1 MTIRI
6 KNLKTAINNAVDATN
21 AAAGR
26 LSPTSTATTGKTEA
40 DTFYAGEEVLAFAVV
55 EMPPNTRIYVY
66 CNGVNITEFC
76 GPRTSSA
83 QIGDPIVTN
92 QTGSASGIL
101 YIPSGSEK
109 YRFLVGEIVLSFSDS
124 STGIE
129 NSTYLTETILYNH
142 GLNLANTEEGG
153 TISLRK
159 TEKIRTNPL
168 GNTLQVNT
176 TQLRLDPLAQTFFVD
191 EIKYPLGI
199 YLTGVNLFLYEKDP
213 VYPIAIELRQM
224 VNGVPST
231 TEFLSGSFVIKNSAD
246 ISVYDS
252 VTGQTP
258 TTPFI
263 FNYPIYL
270 KPGEWAFCV
279 MTKSARYSL
288 LTAKNGD
295 GQTVKQPFAGR
306 LFKAQ
311 NTGNWVG
318 DDNEDLT
325 FVLTKA
331 VFDTGSVTINAKSLA
346 IPDGGLEYNRFRLL
360 STAAE
365 FGDTAGVKY
374 TIQTTAAG
382 TRQKSDIQEV
392 KPGQN
397 AELTGRQV
405 ATQSGD
411 LDLKIE
417 ITSKS
422 KDISPMLDNQLLAA
436 QVFKSNITEYTE
448 QISNSELKPSNGSA
462 QARYISK
469 PVALASGFDST
480 GLEVKIDVAR
490 QIGTDV
496 EVFCRVLA
504 RDDTSVS
511 NGIYD
516 KNWIKM
522 PLVTPSEKTFCG
534 TDVIYSTETYRIL
547 EPRLGYK
554 VAASSA
560 KYETFAYYQVKVVFY
575 SNNPLYEPSLKSLS
589 AISVI

>member
-1 MTIRI
+1 MFSNPS
-6 KNLKTAINNAVDATN
+6 KNLYRFAKKEVDKALNPVTP
-21 AAAGR
+21 
-26 LSPTSTATTGKTEA
+26 SSTASTGKTQA
-40 DTFYAGEEVLAFAVV
+40 DTFFAGSDIMAFAVV

-76 GPRTSSA
+76 GPRTTSA

-92 QTGSASGIL
+92 QTGTASGIL

-176 TQLRLDPLAQTFFVD
+176 TQLRLDPLAQTFVVD

-199 YLTGVNLFLYEKDP
+199 YLTGVNLFIYEKDP

-231 TEFLSGSFVIKNSAD
+231 TEFLSGSFVLRNSAD
-246 ISVYDS
+246 ISVYDQVS
-252 VTGQTP
+252 QQAP

-263 FNYPIYL
+263 FPHPIFL

-295 GQTVKQPFAGR
+295 GLTVKQPFAGR

-331 VFDTGSVTINAKSLA
+331 VFETGSVTINAKSLA

-365 FGDTAGVKY
+365 FGDTAGVSYK
-374 TIQTTAAG
+374 IQTTAAG
-382 TRQKSDIQEV
+382 TRDKSDIQEV

-405 ATQSGD
+405 ATEAGD
-411 LDLKIE
+411 VNLQIE

-436 QVFKSNITEYTE
+436 QVFKTNITDYT
-448 QISNSELKPSNGSA
+448 QAISDSELKANNGSA

-490 QIGTDV
+490 QVGTDV

-511 NGIYD
+511 NGIND
-516 KNWIKM
+516 KYWIRM

-534 TDVIYSTETYRIL
+534 TDVIYNTETYRLL

-575 SNNPLYEPSLKSLS
+575 SNNPLYQPSLKSLS